1 MQHQSKIA
9 SNEMDEL
16 FRGILSLENIEECY
30 RFFEDLCTIKEL
42 KAMAQRFEV
51 AKKLT
56 DGVTFQEIV
65 QQTGAS
71 TATISRVKRCL
82 NYGED
87 GYLLVQERLKEI
99 DS

>member
-9 SNEMDEL
+9 SDEMDEL
-16 FRGILSLENIEECY
+16 FRGILCLESIEECY

-42 KAMAQRFEV
+42 KAMAQRFGV

-65 QQTGAS
+65 QTTGAS